1 MEQEPVLFATSIAEN
16 IRYGRPVVS
25 NDDIITAAKEANAY
39 NFIMDLPQAG
49 DHTTQTYMPEHRLHT
64 IEVITKEHIGL
75 HIIYIYIY
83 NIYIYMLYCQKYWFT
98 PLLKKGLTTLLISM
112 STNLNV

>member
-1 MEQEPVLFATSIAEN
+1 MEQEPVLFATTIAEN

-49 DHTTQTYMPEHRLHT
+49 DHTTQTYMSEHRLHT

-75 HIIYIYIY
+75 HIIYIYI
-83 NIYIYMLYCQKYWFT
+83 IYMLYCQKYWVT
-98 PLLKKGLTTLLISM
+98 PF
-112 STNLNV
+112 